1 MICRSN
7 MIPFGNGDYHKGLFI
22 DGRLSVDFERELD
35 KVTFGKCEIFP
46 CDADLPCPYEDSSA
60 QIFLHGSCDLF
71 AKQFREKFNYDI
83 YEILDKKGR
92 PIHWYAQSN
101 YQGRPAYIDVRGAT
115 TNFEEFLYEFKFL
128 AGDDYEI
135 HQRNDDM
142 SHIGEDWVE
151 TGIQFAKYVINA
163 NPGYYKI

>member
-71 AKQFREKFNYDI
+71 AKQLREKFNYDI
-83 YEILDKKGR
+83 YEIDLLFLR
-92 PIHWYAQSN
+92 QV
-101 YQGRPAYIDVRGAT
+101 IDRVGLLQESAALV
-115 TNFEEFLYEFKFL
+115 FL
-128 AGDDYEI
+128 
-135 HQRNDDM
+135 
-142 SHIGEDWVE
+142 V
-151 TGIQFAKYVINA
+151 
-163 NPGYYKI
+163 

>member
-71 AKQFREKFNYDI
+71 AKQLREKFNYDI
-83 YEILDKKGR
+83 YEINYGVLLLGDEAVFQHRLEHIHAGLIPFLPVELLLSHGHHHLGTEPEYSRRGSSISVGNCHRPGR
-92 PIHWYAQSN
+92 ASRSRH
-101 YQGRPAYIDVRGAT
+101 
-115 TNFEEFLYEFKFL
+115 K
-128 AGDDYEI
+128 
-135 HQRNDDM
+135 
-142 SHIGEDWVE
+142 
-151 TGIQFAKYVINA
+151 
-163 NPGYYKI
+163 

>member
-71 AKQFREKFNYDI
+71 AKQLREKFNYDI

-101 YQGRPAYIDVRGAT
+101 YRRRTLQRQRPCDRLRTADGLYQRQATGCGAALFWKFSQGQPAG
-115 TNFEEFLYEFKFL
+115 EE
-128 AGDDYEI
+128 DR
-135 HQRNDDM
+135 QRD
-142 SHIGEDWVE
+142 
-151 TGIQFAKYVINA
+151 
-163 NPGYYKI
+163 P

>member
-35 KVTFGKCEIFP
+35 KVTFGKCEIIP

-71 AKQFREKFNYDI
+71 AKQLREKFNYDI
-83 YEILDKKGR
+83 YELSL
-92 PIHWYAQSN
+92 IH
-101 YQGRPAYIDVRGAT
+101 I
-115 TNFEEFLYEFKFL
+115 
-128 AGDDYEI
+128 
-135 HQRNDDM
+135 
-142 SHIGEDWVE
+142 
-151 TGIQFAKYVINA
+151 
-163 NPGYYKI
+163 

>member
-60 QIFLHGSCDLF
+60 QIFLHGSCDL
-71 AKQFREKFNYDI
+71 
-83 YEILDKKGR
+83 L
-92 PIHWYAQSN
+92 SLL
-101 YQGRPAYIDVRGAT
+101 T
-115 TNFEEFLYEFKFL
+115 
-128 AGDDYEI
+128 
-135 HQRNDDM
+135 
-142 SHIGEDWVE
+142 
-151 TGIQFAKYVINA
+151 
-163 NPGYYKI
+163 